1 MAEMEVNMARGVR
14 KTIEEKIAD
23 KQEVIDALETR
34 IQKEREELQ
43 DLINEQRM
51 ARLESLEE
59 LIDRLI
65 CTLWRIW
72 SITPSIWAAT
82 AWLITSLPQT

>member
-59 LIDRLI
+59 LIDNSNL
-65 CTLWRIW
+65 
-72 SITPSIWAAT
+72 
-82 AWLITSLPQT
+82 SLEEVMEILRRHVDT

>member
-34 IQKEREELQ
+34 IQKERDELQ

-59 LIDRLI
+59 LIDNSNL
-65 CTLWRIW
+65 
-72 SITPSIWAAT
+72 
-82 AWLITSLPQT
+82 SLEEVMEILRRHVDA

>member
-43 DLINEQRM
+43 ELINEQRM

-59 LIDRLI
+59 LIDNSNL
-65 CTLWRIW
+65 
-72 SITPSIWAAT
+72 
-82 AWLITSLPQT
+82 SLEEVMEILRRHVDA

>member
-14 KTIEEKIAD
+14 KTIDEKIAD

-59 LIDRLI
+59 LIDNSNL
-65 CTLWRIW
+65 
-72 SITPSIWAAT
+72 
-82 AWLITSLPQT
+82 SLEEVMEILRRHVDA